1 MKTVYAKCILYA
13 YSNLESILE
22 QIDVLVEKKALASM
36 DDFTPCIEQC
46 EKVIALTEQKD
57 VIIDLKIKCDNV
69 LTNFTEEEKDC
80 LDYRYFKQKPKE
92 YYIDFD
98 FISRAYFRKQ
108 LKVLEKVARLLE
120 KAGLTDN
127 QFENTVLKIDFFA
140 ELLRRVKMQEQSQC
154 RKKSFIK
161 GDRKSSLTYK
171 INQSLKKSTRPK
183 DNINEQKVTKI
194 YS

>member
-13 YSNLESILE
+13 YSNLDSILE

-46 EKVIALTEQKD
+46 EKVIALIEQKD
-57 VIIDLKIKCDNV
+57 VIIDLKIKCDNI
-69 LTNFTEEEKDC
+69 LTKFTEEEKDC
-80 LDYRYFKQKPKE
+80 LDYRYFKQKPKD

-98 FISRAYFRKQ
+98 FVSRAYFRKQ
-108 LKVLEKVARLLE
+108 LKVLEKACRLLE
-120 KAGLTDN
+120 KAGLSDS

-140 ELLRRVKMQEQSQC
+140 ELLRRVKMQEQSQS
-154 RKKSFIK
+154 RKKSFAN
-161 GDRKSSLTYK
+161 GDRKSSIAYK
-171 INQSLKKSTRPK
+171 VNQSLKKSTTPK
-183 DNINEQKVTKI
+183 EKRDEQKVTKI